1 MGLKR
6 FRYPRNYPLKEQT
19 MRIYST
25 IRRLAATVLA
35 STALVATV
43 CGAQPIT
50 VNGVSCTAANAVTVT
65 YNGGALNINTG
76 GCGTTPVP
84 PATSPPTISSV
95 TPSSGA
101 PGDNI
106 TINGT
111 NLSGAAV
118 SFGASNANILT
129 NSSTQIVATVPSA
142 TPGIT
147 NITVTTSVAPAATFA
162 FTVTAP
168 TLVAPAI
175 SSTSA
180 QTGPPGTVL
189 TISGSGFTGATVT
202 IGGVAANITVSSAT
216 SITTSVPA
224 SAPTGAGRL
233 IVTTA
238 SGSSSRDFTVTAIPQ
253 GADVS
258 VDGITLPA
266 VSKQPNVTPGFRQGL
281 SGAGLELNAYAMD
294 PTRCNTT
301 PALTRSWQH
310 NVRDPY
316 QSIDIIAM
324 KSGEALSYKFTTG
337 MMQPIGGGIAFADS
351 AQSGANIR
359 PAYMT
364 LTPTP
369 CDFDTSKVLTNTS
382 GNGCYIS
389 GINGV
394 TVNWAI
400 FSEPLPASYCK
411 LEAGKTYYLNIRFL
425 DVRPGGNSS
434 GDSCRSGETCGGIL
448 QFF

>member
-1 MGLKR
+1 
-6 FRYPRNYPLKEQT
+6 
-19 MRIYST
+19 MRLYST
-25 IRRLAATVLA
+25 VRRLAATVLA
-35 STALVATV
+35 SATLVATV
-43 CGAQPIT
+43 CGAQT
-50 VNGVSCTAANAVTVT
+50 TTSVNGVSCAANAVTVSYT
-65 YNGGALNINTG
+65 GSALTITTG

-84 PATSPPTISSV
+84 PATSPPTITSV
-95 TPSSGA
+95 SPSSGA
-101 PGDNI
+101 PEDRI

-118 SFGASNANILT
+118 SFGASNANVT
-129 NSSTQIVATVPSA
+129 GSSNTQIFVTVPSA
-142 TPGIT
+142 TPGPT
-147 NITVTTSVAPAATFA
+147 TITVTGNVLPAATIA

-168 TLVAPAI
+168 TLVPPVI
-175 SSTSA
+175 SSTSV
-180 QTGPPGTVL
+180 QTGPPGTVV
-189 TISGSGFTGATVT
+189 TISGTGFTGARVT
-202 IGGVAANITVSSAT
+202 IGGVAANITASSAT
-216 SITTSVPA
+216 SITTSVPGG
-224 SAPTGAGRL
+224 APVGAGKL
-233 IVTTA
+233 VVTTA
-238 SGSSSRDFTVTAIPQ
+238 SGSSSSDFTVIAVTP

-258 VDGITLPA
+258 VDGITLPS
-266 VSKQPNVTPGFRQGL
+266 VSKQPNVTPGFRQGM

-301 PALTRSWQH
+301 PALKRSWQH
-310 NVRDPY
+310 NVADPY
-316 QSIDIIAM
+316 KSIDIIAM
-324 KSGEALSYKFTTG
+324 KTDEALSYKFTTG

-400 FSEPLPASYCK
+400 YSEPLPASYCK

-425 DVRPGGNSS
+425 DVRPGGNPG
-434 GDSCRSGETCGGIL
+434 GDSCRGGETCGGIL

>member
-1 MGLKR
+1 MSIFATVR
-6 FRYPRNYPLKEQT
+6 
-19 MRIYST
+19 RI
-25 IRRLAATVLA
+25 AATAIA
-35 STALVATV
+35 SAAFVATV

-84 PATSPPTISSV
+84 PPTSPPTITSV
-95 TPSSGA
+95 SPSSGA

-111 NLSGAAV
+111 NLTGASV
-118 SFGASNANILT
+118 SFGASNANVT
-129 NSSTQIVATVPSA
+129 GSSSTQIFVTVPNA
-142 TPGIT
+142 TGAT
-147 NITVTTSVAPAATFA
+147 SLTVTGSVAPPATFA
-162 FTVTAP
+162 FTVTAA
-168 TLVAPAI
+168 TVVAPAI
-175 SSTSA
+175 SAISA
-180 QTGPPGTVL
+180 QTGPPGTVV
-189 TISGSGFTGATVT
+189 TITGTGFTGATVT
-202 IGGVAANITVSSAT
+202 IGGAAANITASSAT
-216 SITTSVPA
+216 SITTSVPGGA
-224 SAPTGAGRL
+224 AIGAGK
-233 IVTTA
+233 IVVTTS

-258 VDGITLPA
+258 VDGITLPS
-266 VSKQPNVTPGFRQGL
+266 VSKQPNVTPGFRAGI
-281 SGAGLELNAYAMD
+281 SGAGLEVNAYAMD
-294 PTRCNTT
+294 PARCNTT

-310 NVRDPY
+310 NVADPY
-316 QSIDIIAM
+316 KSIDIIAM
-324 KSGEALSYKFTTG
+324 KTGEALTYKFTTG

-364 LTPTP
+364 LTSTP
-369 CDFDTSKVLTNTS
+369 CDFDTSKVLTNSS

-400 FSEPLPASYCK
+400 YSEPLPASYCK

-425 DVRPGGNSS
+425 DVRPGGNKG
-434 GDSCRSGETCGGIL
+434 GDSCSAGETCGGIL